1 MVESWGG
8 VSVFAHQRGLGECP
22 SWWGSVMVA
31 DWWRRGWW
39 WGCRSAQ
46 CPYCCPP
53 PQHRG
58 AQLVILYLSKA
69 EGEGVGQPQ
78 KRDGCTRESTEVL
91 LRARC
96 KPAERGSF
104 GNSSKTTSGE
114 LDLYLTRAH
123 ISHEARKI
131 KRTPNPPAVAA
142 SRCGRT
148 DSALSQ
154 THATYTINAHS
165 EMGKVPAY

>member
-1 MVESWGG
+1 MGRSSSGYSQEQPFSHIVVVGEEAVVVESWGG

-96 KPAERGSF
+96 KLWQLKSQVLLSGSSMNNVF
-104 GNSSKTTSGE
+104 F
-114 LDLYLTRAH
+114 LLT
-123 ISHEARKI
+123 
-131 KRTPNPPAVAA
+131 
-142 SRCGRT
+142 G
-148 DSALSQ
+148 
-154 THATYTINAHS
+154 
-165 EMGKVPAY
+165 